1 MISVHIMDE
10 RSSLYS
16 NVHVIGRHIV
26 LTRKC
31 REGVCY
37 IQYLG
42 LYCMIMCTQSSG
54 VYEMGLF
61 EDYIYMHV
69 FLWTGECGV
78 ISL

>member
-42 LYCMIMCTQSSG
+42 LY
-54 VYEMGLF
+54 
-61 EDYIYMHV
+61 
-69 FLWTGECGV
+69 
-78 ISL
+78 